1 MTVNITPDNI
11 KESFFGGLVA
21 EDTNLVQVTQSHA
34 MVNILD
40 SDGTDTLHTMYLM
53 LFSYLNSLQNE
64 NNWRYHNT
72 IAWYCL
78 L

>member
-11 KESFFGGLVA
+11 AENTESFFGGLVA

-40 SDGTDTLHTMYLM
+40 SDGTDLHAHTAHYV
-53 LFSYLNSLQNE
+53 LNA
-64 NNWRYHNT
+64 
-72 IAWYCL
+72 I
-78 L
+78 